1 MSDLSFLSALIIGL
15 AGGVHCVGMCGGIV
29 GAFSY
34 AIPKGGST
42 GLYAITYNLGR
53 ITSYT
58 LAGAL
63 TGWLG
68 QMVSQQ
74 VDQGIVILQ
83 FLSSVFL
90 ITLGLYI
97 GGWWQGLTK
106 VEALGTLLWSLLR
119 PWSKKILPFKSPLY
133 ALPYGAIWGWL
144 PCGLVYSVL
153 TWSLASGSA
162 IHGAKI
168 MLGFGL
174 GTLPI
179 MLLMALGFEKSKT
192 YLQQQVTKKLMG
204 ILLLLFALF
213 QLYLTFQNSLR

>member
-1 MSDLSFLSALIIGL
+1 MNDLSFLSALIIGL
-15 AGGVHCVGMCGGIV
+15 AGGIHCVGMCGGIV

-34 AIPKGGST
+34 AIPKGAST
-42 GLYAITYNLGR
+42 QLYAITYNIGR
-53 ITSYT
+53 VTSYT
-58 LAGAL
+58 VAGAL

-90 ITLGLYI
+90 VILALYI
-97 GGWWQGLTK
+97 AGWWQGLTK
-106 VEALGTLLWSLLR
+106 VEAIGSLFWKVLR
-119 PWSKKILPFKSPLY
+119 PWSKKILPFKSPLQ

-162 IHGAKI
+162 INGAKI

-179 MLLMALGFEKSKT
+179 MFLMALGFERSKT
-192 YLQQQVTKKLMG
+192 YLQLPVTKKVIG
-204 ILLLLFALF
+204 ILLLMFAAF
-213 QLYLTFQNSLR
+213 QMYLTFQNSLK

>member
-1 MSDLSFLSALIIGL
+1 MNDLSFLSALVIGL

-42 GLYAITYNLGR
+42 RLYSFTYNLGR
-53 ITSYT
+53 IASYT
-58 LAGAL
+58 IAGAL

-68 QMVSQQ
+68 QIVSQQ

-83 FLSSVFL
+83 FMSSVFL
-90 ITLGLYI
+90 VILALYI
-97 GGWWQGLTK
+97 GGWWHGLTK
-106 VEALGTLLWSLLR
+106 VEAIGRQFWRLLQ
-119 PWSKKILPFKSPLY
+119 PWSKKILPFKGPLH

-162 IHGAKI
+162 LNGAQI

-179 MLLMALGFEKSKT
+179 MLLMALGFEKSKA
-192 YLQQQVTKKLMG
+192 YLQHPLTKKFMG
-204 ILLLLFALF
+204 ILLLFFALF
-213 QLYLTFQNSLR
+213 QLYLTFKNSLR